1 MYTNPENEKYK
12 MHEHTCCILYNY
24 SKVMG
29 YSQLTGK
36 TLLCIVIVIPCSTM
50 ERCTIILLQ
59 GETRRVYNLLMEEDA
74 ENFEGW
80 KIVPG

>member
-1 MYTNPENEKYK
+1 MYTNPENENTRC
-12 MHEHTCCILYNY
+12 MNALVVY

-36 TLLCIVIVIPCSTM
+36 TILCIVIVIPCSTM

-59 GETRRVYNLLMEEDA
+59 RETRRVYNLLMEEDA
-74 ENFEGW
+74 ENFE
-80 KIVPG
+80 

>member
-1 MYTNPENEKYK
+1 
-12 MHEHTCCILYNY
+12 
-24 SKVMG
+24 MG

-36 TLLCIVIVIPCSTM
+36 TILCIVIVIPRSTM

-59 GETRRVYNLLMEEDA
+59 RETRRVYNLLMEEDA